1 MAGHSKWAQ
10 IKRKKAVTD
19 SRRGK
24 LWTKL
29 LREVTVAARLGGAD
43 AAGNPRLRAAIQDA
57 RGANVPNDN
66 IDRAVQRGGGT
77 LDDVSYEELTY
88 EGYGP
93 GGVAVL
99 IETMTDNKNRTVSEL
114 RHVLSKNGGNLGE
127 NGCVA
132 WMFDKRGYFALD
144 KDELD
149 EETLMEL
156 AIEVGAEDAVVDDE
170 VYELYCAAEDYAA
183 VRDEIDRR
191 GINVC
196 SRAVAMLPK
205 TEIEVDEETAERVLR
220 MVDALE
226 DQDDVQ
232 NVWSNLRVGE
242 GVLTTTGDA

>member
-29 LREVTVAARLGGAD
+29 LREVTVASRLGGED
-43 AAGNPRLRAAIQDA
+43 PAGNPRLRAAVQDA
-57 RGANVPNDN
+57 RAANVPNDN
-66 IDRAVQRGGGT
+66 IDRAIRRGAGS
-77 LDDVSYEELTY
+77 LDDVAYEELTY

-114 RHVLSKNGGNLGE
+114 RHLLSKNGGNLGE

-132 WMFDKRGYFALD
+132 WRFDKRGYFALD
-144 KDELD
+144 KEALD
-149 EETLMEL
+149 EDELMEL
-156 AIEVGAEDAVVDDE
+156 AVAVGAEDAVVEED
-170 VYELYCAAEDYAA
+170 VYELYCAPEDYAT
-183 VRDEIDRR
+183 VRDAIDES
-191 GINVC
+191 GAKVC
-196 SRAVAMLPK
+196 SRALAMLPK
-205 TEIEVDEETAERVLR
+205 SEIETDDETTERVLR
-220 MVDALE
+220 LVDALE

-232 NVWSNLRVGE
+232 NVWSNLNVGDSALAS
-242 GVLTTTGDA
+242 VGDA